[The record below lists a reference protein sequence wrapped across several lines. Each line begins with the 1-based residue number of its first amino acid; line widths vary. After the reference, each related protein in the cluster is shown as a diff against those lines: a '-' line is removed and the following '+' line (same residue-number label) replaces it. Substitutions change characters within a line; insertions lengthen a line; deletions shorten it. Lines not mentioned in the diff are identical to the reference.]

1 MKVNNLFFWFFIT
14 GGFLT
19 AGLGVIHFLSG
30 ESSQFTDGQ
39 NYSIFVQIFL
49 GAVVAIYGFRK
60 YCEEDEASSRD

>member
-1 MKVNNLFFWFFIT
+1 MKVNDLFFWFFIT

-30 ESSQFTDGQ
+30 QSALATDGQ

-49 GAVVAIYGFRK
+49 GAVVAIYGIRK
-60 YCEEDEASSRD
+60 YCEGDRARA